1 MNNIDTIKAYKDL
14 IIRLNEADEEE
25 PAITPPDEAPAAPP
39 AEDEEPAVTPPE
51 PDTDEQDA
59 DDKGIEDV
67 MTVSK
72 TEEPKKISVT
82 TLATDLGLENPEMFK
97 SAFRQLRKGDLPD
110 DEDEMRELGD
120 AFFKIMTADAS
131 TTQRVINRL
140 RSIYRKS
147 SKPTA

>member
-1 MNNIDTIKAYKDL
+1 MDNIDSIKMLKDMIL
-14 IIRLNEADEEE
+14 RLNEADEE

-39 AEDEEPAVTPPE
+39 EEEPAAIPPAAT
-51 PDTDEQDA
+51 DTVDQE
-59 DDKGIEDV
+59 DDDNNIEDI
-67 MTVSK
+67 MTAPKSSDS
-72 TEEPKKISVT
+72 KKISIV
-82 TLATDLGLENPEMFK
+82 TLATDLGLENPDMFK
-97 SAFRQLRKGDLPD
+97 SAFRQLRKGELPD

-147 SKPTA
+147 SKPSA